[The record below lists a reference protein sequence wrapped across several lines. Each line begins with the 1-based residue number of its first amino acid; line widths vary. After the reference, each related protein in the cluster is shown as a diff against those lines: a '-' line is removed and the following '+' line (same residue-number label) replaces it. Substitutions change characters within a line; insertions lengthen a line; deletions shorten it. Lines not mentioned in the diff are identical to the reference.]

1 MATQLLPPGP
11 KGHFLTGSLRDYG
24 KDPLGFLARC
34 AREYGDVVRFSFP
47 NTQVYFLGHPN
58 HVDYVLVR
66 NNRNFIKSKRQREQL
81 RFLGQGLFTSE
92 GAFWRRQ
99 RRLAQPA
106 FHKERVAGYGR
117 VMVDFAEA
125 MVSTWQEGEVR
136 DVHQE
141 MMQLTLRIVATTL
154 LGSEVE
160 GETEKVGA
168 ALDVLARRFSGRK
181 SYLIPTPSFL
191 PTPANRRFYRAIRR
205 LDDIVYSIILKRRA
219 ANGQTGDLLSMLM
232 EARSEATGERMS
244 DEQLRDEALTILLAG
259 HETTAITLSW
269 TFYLLC
275 QDVEVDGKL
284 LAELYNVL
292 EGRAPTVDDLPRL
305 RYADMVVKESMRLYP
320 PAWGI
325 GREAVGECEIGAFR
339 VPAGTQ
345 LLMSPWV
352 MHRDPRY
359 FEEPETFYP
368 DRWAGD
374 ATRGLPKYAYF
385 PFGGGPRLCIGQS
398 FAKIETVLLLG
409 TIAQKFKFSLAEGQR
424 IKPLPSITLR
434 PDKGMRM
441 VIEGR

>member
-11 KGHFLTGSLRDYG
+11 KGHFLTGSLQHYA
-24 KDPLGFLARC
+24 KDPLGFLVRC

-141 MMQLTLRIVATTL
+141 MMRLTLRIVATTL

-160 GETEKVGA
+160 GETQKVGA
-168 ALDVLARRFSGRK
+168 ALDVLAKRFSGRK

-191 PTPANRRFYRAIRR
+191 PTPANRRFYRAIRQ
-205 LDDIVYSIILKRRA
+205 LDNIVYSIILKRRA

-232 EARSEATGERMS
+232 EARDEATGERMS
-244 DEQLRDEALTILLAG
+244 NEQLRDEALTILLAG

-275 QDVEVDGKL
+275 QDAEVDGKL
-284 LAELYNVL
+284 LAELNNVL
-292 EGRAPTVDDLPRL
+292 EGRAPTVEDLPRL

-398 FAKIETVLLLG
+398 FARIETVLLLA
-409 TIAQKFKFSLAEGQR
+409 TIAQKFKFNLAEGQR

-434 PDKGMRM
+434 PDKGMRI

>member
-1 MATQLLPPGP
+1 
-11 KGHFLTGSLRDYG
+11 
-24 KDPLGFLARC
+24 
-34 AREYGDVVRFSFP
+34 
-47 NTQVYFLGHPN
+47 
-58 HVDYVLVR
+58 
-66 NNRNFIKSKRQREQL
+66 L

-168 ALDVLARRFSGRK
+168 ALDVLTRRFSGRK
-181 SYLIPTPSFL
+181 SYLIPAPSFL
-191 PTPANRRFYRAIRR
+191 PTPSNRRFYRAIGQ
-205 LDDIVYSIILKRRA
+205 LDDIVYGIILKRRA
-219 ANGQTGDLLSMLM
+219 ADGQTGDLLSMLM

-244 DEQLRDEALTILLAG
+244 NEQLRDEALTILLAG

-284 LAELYNVL
+284 LAELNNVL
-292 EGRAPTVDDLPRL
+292 EGRAPTVEDLPRL

-339 VPAGTQ
+339 VPGGTQ

-352 MHRDPRY
+352 MHRDSRY

-398 FAKIETVLLLG
+398 FAKIETVLLLA
-409 TIAQKFKFSLAEGQR
+409 TIAQKFKFSPVEGQR